1 MKVPEGFERVY
12 VSNGPLRAEA
22 VRALLEANGIPALI
36 QYSALGRALGAT
48 FDGLGEVEVWVRAE
62 DAVAARDLL
71 AASALPEDS
80 PEGP

>member
-36 QYSALGRALGAT
+36 QYSALGRAICQ
-48 FDGLGEVEVWVRAE
+48 
-62 DAVAARDLL
+62 
-71 AASALPEDS
+71 SMS
-80 PEGP
+80 P